1 MATKT
6 KTATKSASTAVSI
19 IPAKEL
25 SAYNKEASK
34 VEQFSASL
42 VITSNEDY
50 DKAMNAGLEFKA
62 TLDKITARKEE
73 ITKPLNASLKSVR
86 ELFKG
91 IETPFDNAL
100 GTIRQKMLD
109 FRSTQ
114 RAKQEEDKNK
124 IAGRVERG
132 TMKPETAVAK
142 MSAMKEAPKTAA
154 SDAGSATARLV
165 KKYRVT
171 DKAKIPLEFME
182 PDMTKIKASFRAGTP
197 VSGVE
202 EYEEEE
208 LAFNSA
214 R

>member
-6 KTATKSASTAVSI
+6 KTASVSI
-19 IPAKEL
+19 IPQKEL
-25 SAYNKEASK
+25 TNYNREASK

-91 IETPFDNAL
+91 IEMPFDNAL
-100 GTIRQKMLD
+100 GTIRQKMLN
-109 FRSTQ
+109 FRSAQ
-114 RAKQEEDKNK
+114 RAKQDEEKNRL
-124 IAGRVERG
+124 AGRVERG

-171 DKAKIPLEFME
+171 DKAKIPLDFME
-182 PDMTKIKASFRAGTP
+182 PDMAKIKASFRAGTP

-208 LAFNSA
+208 LAFSA
-214 R
+214 TR